1 MASAIC
7 QSGDA
12 GTFRTGN
19 ADFTFITAWFSLGCV
34 QTHDN
39 RTVHAGDGSDGGSSS
54 AISRRISANILLG
67 TVTSAIWKST

>member
-19 ADFTFITAWFSLGCV
+19 ADFTFITAWFSLGFV

-39 RTVHAGDGSDGGSSS
+39 RTVHAGDGSDDGRSPT
-54 AISRRISANILLG
+54 ISRRISANILRG
-67 TVTSAIWKST
+67 TATSAIWKTT